1 MEKDKPYLNPDFKLD
16 DIANA
21 IKYPKTK
28 ISQVLNQY
36 LNTNFSNFVTKYRI
50 EAFKEK
56 AAEGLL
62 QQYTL
67 SALAKECGFS
77 SRSSFFHSMKKLTG
91 QTPLEFLKD
100 AGYVLDKD

>member
-36 LNTNFSNFVTKYRI
+36 LNTNFTNFVTKYRI

-56 AAEGLL
+56 AAGGLL
-62 QQYTL
+62 KQDSL
-67 SALAKECGFS
+67 SALAKECEFR
-77 SRSSFFHSMKKLTG
+77 SRSSYVHSVKKLTG
-91 QTPLEFLKD
+91 QTPREFLKD
-100 AGYVLDKD
+100 AGIEIDKD